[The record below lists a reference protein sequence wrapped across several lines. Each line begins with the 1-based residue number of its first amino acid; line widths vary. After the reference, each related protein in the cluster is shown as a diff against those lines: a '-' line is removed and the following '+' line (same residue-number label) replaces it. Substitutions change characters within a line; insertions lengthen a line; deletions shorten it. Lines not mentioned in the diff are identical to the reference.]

1 MKKIQLI
8 LAAVALLSLPSCRF
22 IKVNS
27 ALLDGTSEGKKVIV
41 ASDTMATKDTT
52 VGEFNSIGSYIACN
66 VVYTT
71 GESSVSLSGPDNVL
85 KYIVIENKDGKLS
98 VSKDSKISFNKL
110 QKVTLKVSCPE
121 LKEVNFNG
129 AVEFSAPTGISAP
142 DFKVEVNGA
151 ADIDIDGLKTG
162 SATIYTNGS
171 ADIDIDGLDCSEL
184 SMEVNGAGDIV
195 ITGRA
200 GKAKAEINGAGDIDA
215 SGLDCKDFSAQ
226 THGLGKI
233 KRPR

>member
-27 ALLDGTSEGKKVIV
+27 ALLDGTSEGKEVIV

-52 VGEFNSIGSYIACN
+52 VGEFNSISSYIACN

-85 KYIVIENKDGKLS
+85 KYIVIENK
-98 VSKDSKISFNKL
+98 
-110 QKVTLKVSCPE
+110 
-121 LKEVNFNG
+121 
-129 AVEFSAPTGISAP
+129 FSAPTGISAP

-162 SATIYTNGS
+162 SATISTNGS

>member
-41 ASDTMATKDTT
+41 ASDSMATKDTT
-52 VGEFNSIGSYIACN
+52 MGEFNSISSYIACN
-66 VVYTT
+66 VVYTA

-98 VSKDSKISFNKL
+98 VSKDS
-110 QKVTLKVSCPE
+110 KVTLKVSCPE

-162 SATIYTNGS
+162 SATISTNGS